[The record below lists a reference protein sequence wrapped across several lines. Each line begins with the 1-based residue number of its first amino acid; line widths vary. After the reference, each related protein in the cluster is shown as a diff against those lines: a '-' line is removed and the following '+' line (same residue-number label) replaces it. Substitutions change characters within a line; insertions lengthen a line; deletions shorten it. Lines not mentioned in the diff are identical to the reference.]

1 MTPTTIGFIG
11 LGILMV
17 LLFTGMP
24 LGFVMALVGFLGFAY
39 IKGFPPAL
47 AALGAVPYRTF
58 ADYGFSVA
66 PLFIL
71 MGEFCFVARLSTDLY
86 DTAYKWSGQLPGGLA
101 IASIGACAGFAAICG
116 SSVAT
121 AATLGT
127 VALPEMKRYRYDPT
141 LATGCI
147 ACGGTLGV
155 MIPPSIAFIIY
166 GIITEQS
173 IGKLF
178 IAGIFPGILQAIML
192 ITTVGILCRRNPLL
206 GLPGPKTSL
215 KAKIVSLKNTWVVVL
230 LFVLIMGGLYGGI
243 FSPTEAAGVGAFGA
257 FVFALAR
264 KRLTFKYFNQAIFG
278 TVRITSMTFI
288 IIAGAL
294 VFGYF
299 LAVSRLPAE
308 LSNMILQTHMD
319 RYLVLS
325 LILVLYLFLGCVM
338 DTIAMTLLTVPIF
351 YPLILA
357 SGFDPI
363 WFGVMVTLMA
373 EIGLITPP
381 VGINVFVI
389 KGIAGNDMPM
399 YTVFRGI
406 APFLTTMLCLVV
418 ILVVF
423 PQIATFLPNA
433 MK

>member
-1 MTPTTIGFIG
+1 MTPVQVGFIG
-11 LGILMV
+11 LAVLMI

-24 LGFVMALVGFLGFAY
+24 LGFVMALTGFAGFAY
-39 IKGFPPAL
+39 LKNLDTGLAL
-47 AALGAVPYRTF
+47 LGTVPYRTF
-58 ADYGFSVA
+58 SEYGFSVF

-71 MGEFCFVARLSTDLY
+71 MGEFCFAAKISGDLY
-86 DTAYKWSGQLPGGLA
+86 DTTHKWVGQFPGGLA
-101 IASIGACAGFAAICG
+101 MATVGACAGFATICG

-121 AATLGT
+121 AATMGT
-127 VALPEMKRYRYDPT
+127 VALPEMKKYRYDPS
-141 LATGCI
+141 LAAGCI
-147 ACGGTLGV
+147 SCGGTLGI
-155 MIPPSIAFIIY
+155 MIPPSVGFIIY

-178 IAGIFPGILQAIML
+178 IAGILPGVVQTILLLGTI
-192 ITTVGILCRRNPLL
+192 VILCRRNPLL
-206 GLPGPKTSL
+206 GPPGPKTNFKEKFFSL
-215 KAKIVSLKNTWVVVL
+215 RKTWIVL
-230 LFVLIMGGLYGGI
+230 LLFLVVIGGMYLGF

-264 KRLTFKYFNQAIFG
+264 RLLSRKGLQEAIYT
-278 TVRITSMTFI
+278 TVLTTSMCFV

-299 LAVSRLPAE
+299 LAVSRLPSE
-308 LSNMILQTHMD
+308 LSNMIMAMQVN
-319 RYLVLS
+319 RYVVLS
-325 LILVLYLFLGCVM
+325 MILVLYLFLGCIM

-351 YPLILA
+351 FPLIVA

-363 WFGVMVTLMA
+363 WFGVIVTLMA

-389 KGIAGNDMPM
+389 GGVARDVPM
-399 YTVFRGI
+399 YTIFKGVF
-406 APFLTTMLCLVV
+406 PFLMSMFVLVGL
-418 ILVVF
+418 LVAF
-423 PQIATFLPNA
+423 PQIATFLPSV